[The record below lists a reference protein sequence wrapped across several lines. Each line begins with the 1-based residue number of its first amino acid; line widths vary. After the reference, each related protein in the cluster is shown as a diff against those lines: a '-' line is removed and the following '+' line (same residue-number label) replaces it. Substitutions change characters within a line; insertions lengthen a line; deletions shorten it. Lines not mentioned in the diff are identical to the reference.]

1 MTTLLRLLIAAVVAL
16 AATAPLQSAHARAPY
31 TQAEL
36 DQLLA
41 PIALYPDA
49 LLSQVLLAA
58 TRPQEVAEAARWSR
72 ANPGLEGDDAVR
84 AVQFEDWDP
93 SVKSLVAFP
102 DLLARMY
109 ERLDWTE
116 ALGDAFFVQEP
127 VVMETVQELRRRAR
141 AAGHLA
147 PDERLQV
154 QEDGGAI
161 IIEPTTPQV
170 VYVPYY
176 DPWVVY
182 GPWWWS
188 AYPPVAWA
196 PWPGYVLHRRPG
208 IASGIWW
215 GPAVGISIGYL
226 YGSVDWYQ
234 RRVRIPVHR
243 DYSRPQMM
251 HRDPPHRRVAPA
263 SVAPAPR
270 IEPRPQPR
278 AERPYSRR
286 DARPDIQAPEPR
298 RFEQRAPAVIEQSPR
313 LPQRVPETRQAA
325 TERTER
331 ATRREA
337 QRIERAPQ
345 PQTVPPR
352 LQQPQPHRADRVPP
366 TPPQAAPAPRPQPQ
380 TAPAQSAQPQMA
392 PALTAQPQHPQAARA
407 EQAPR
412 AAPQRA
418 ESAPKRNGRE
428 MRNDT
433 YRGFARP

>member
-1 MTTLLRLLIAAVVAL
+1 MLRFLIAALVAL

-58 TRPQEVAEAARWSR
+58 TRPAEVAEAARWSR
-72 ANPGLEGDDAVR
+72 ANPGLQGDDAVR
-84 AVQFEDWDP
+84 AVQSEDWDQ

-141 AAGHLA
+141 AAGNLA

-154 QEDGGAI
+154 QDDGGAI
-161 IIEPTTPQV
+161 IIEPATPQV

-196 PWPGYVLHRRPG
+196 PWPGYALVRRPG

-215 GPAVGISIGYL
+215 GPTAGISIGYL
-226 YGSVDWYQ
+226 YGGVDWVQ
-234 RRVRIPVHR
+234 RRVRIPAHR
-243 DYSRPQMM
+243 DYSRPQMI

-263 SVAPAPR
+263 PVAPAPR

-278 AERPYSRR
+278 AERPYPRR
-286 DARPDIQAPEPR
+286 DVRPEINAPEPR
-298 RFEQRAPAVIEQSPR
+298 RFEQRAPAVTTEQSRR
-313 LPQRVPETRQAA
+313 LPQRSPETRPASPD
-325 TERTER
+325 RTER
-331 ATRREA
+331 NIRRDA
-337 QRIERAPQ
+337 QRIEQAPQ
-345 PQTVPPR
+345 PQR
-352 LQQPQPHRADRVPP
+352 QQPLPQRVERA
-366 TPPQAAPAPRPQPQ
+366 PQAHPQPAPVPRMQPQ
-380 TAPAQSAQPQMA
+380 RDQS
-392 PALTAQPQHPQAARA
+392 LHPQAPRA
-407 EQAPR
+407 EHAPR

-418 ESAPKRNGRE
+418 EPAPPRNGHEAR
-428 MRNDT
+428 RDT